1 MPDINTTP
9 YITLVMAP
17 GIPESER
24 KALEKHYK
32 EAERDSEYIVVINYE
47 ARVDLVE
54 TPDYGKIFVTAP
66 GIPADELIS
75 LTKRVHKARHAKKQE
90 DRLVVCN
97 YEVRIDTIKA

>member
-17 GIPESER
+17 GIPETER

-32 EAERDSEYIVVINYE
+32 EAERDPDYIVVINYE

-54 TPDYGKIFVTAP
+54 TPEYAKIFVTAP
-66 GIPADELIS
+66 GIAADELAS
-75 LTKRVHKARHAKKQE
+75 LSKRVHKARYAKKQE

-97 YEVRIDTIKA
+97 YEVRIDTIKV